1 MDKQTVKA
9 QLRFL
14 KIAPRKVRLLAD
26 TIRKLP
32 ATEAEARLLLSPRRP
47 KDALLKLLRSAVA
60 NAKNNHKLDPETL
73 FVKELRV
80 DQGPMLKRWTPRSRG
95 SIAGIQ
101 KKMSHV
107 TIILGTSEKPY
118 EKRFSIVIPKREK
131 KEEQK
136 EKKKK
141 TKKKTHEEHAE
152 EKVTSKEK
160 EKEQKV
166 TPENK
171 PKETKG
177 ALKKVFRRKAI

>member
-1 MDKQTVKA
+1 MQTVKA

-14 KIAPRKVRLLAD
+14 KISPRKVRLLAD
-26 TIRKLP
+26 TVRGLP
-32 ATEAEARLLLSPRRP
+32 VEEAEAKLLLSPRRP
-47 KDALLKLLRSAVA
+47 KEALLKLLRSAVA
-60 NAKNNHKLDPETL
+60 NAKNNNKLVPETL
-73 FVKELRV
+73 FIKELRV
-80 DQGPMLKRWTPRSRG
+80 DQGPMLKRWMPRSRG

-118 EKRFSIVIPKREK
+118 EKRFSIVVPKHEK
-131 KEEQK
+131 KEEK
-136 EKKKK
+136 KGEKKK
-141 TKKKTHEEHAE
+141 TKAKGHEERAE
-152 EKVTSKEK
+152 EKTAAKEK

-177 ALKKVFRRKAI
+177 ALRKVFRRKAI